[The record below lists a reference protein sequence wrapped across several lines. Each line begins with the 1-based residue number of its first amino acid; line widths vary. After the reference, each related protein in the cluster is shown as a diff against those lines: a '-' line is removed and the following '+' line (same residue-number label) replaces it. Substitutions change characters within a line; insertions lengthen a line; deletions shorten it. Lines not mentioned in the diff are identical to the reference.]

1 MTAPEPTDLGP
12 VAGVAVIVLCWAVL
26 GGIAGVA
33 VGLIV
38 GNRTLALG
46 SLLVL
51 AVIAAVWG
59 VIMRES
65 QRKDERAL
73 RAILDETYS
82 RGGTRKP
89 PVSICL
95 CGAPAL
101 SPEGVPHEHVIPDGT
116 SWADLL
122 AATLDQARENAAGG
136 EVA

>member
-1 MTAPEPTDLGP
+1 MSDTEPTHLGP
-12 VAGVAVIVLCWAVL
+12 IAGIAVIVLCWVVL
-26 GGIAGVA
+26 GGFAGIT

-73 RAILDETYS
+73 RAILDT
-82 RGGTRKP
+82 
-89 PVSICL
+89 
-95 CGAPAL
+95 
-101 SPEGVPHEHVIPDGT
+101 
-116 SWADLL
+116 
-122 AATLDQARENAAGG
+122 ARDDVAGG
-136 EVA
+136 EAA